1 MDADEGVL
9 FCSVNGLGWPVMGLR
24 ELMLPEGELGLF
36 FLGVRSLNE
45 GAFPVIIR
53 LAMIPSWKDGPSFCS
68 TDSFIFTSELRT
80 AY

>member
-1 MDADEGVL
+1 
-9 FCSVNGLGWPVMGLR
+9 MGLR

-53 LAMIPSWKDGPSFCS
+53 LAMIPSWKDGPGRRGKR
-68 TDSFIFTSELRT
+68 E
-80 AY
+80 Y